1 MAVKFSVATA
11 NTLNLNRPNLPMY
24 RDRQGWLPNEYDNKL
39 RWLVNQLQ
47 TIGADL
53 WGFQELWHADAL
65 LDLFQNAGLDSQYQ
79 LLVPDGHQGKI
90 ACAAAV
96 RNELLVG
103 QAEWISQFPASFKLA
118 SEGDDA
124 QTGALDLDIN
134 SFSRP
139 VLHFQ
144 IKPHADEENVHVYV
158 CHFKSKR
165 PTRIDNEDWYDDAQ
179 HKPHRNA
186 LGYAISTLRRTAEA
200 VALRMILTEQM
211 KHTDTPVIVL
221 GDLNDG
227 QASNTLNILTEQ
239 PRFLLD
245 GDARG
250 GADNALYSAGTMQQ
264 YRSQRDVYYTHVH
277 NNQLESLDHILLSE
291 QFYDKSRDRIW
302 AFKGLEVFND
312 HLNDEHYEQLGA
324 TDHGII
330 KANFVYK
337 PLD

>member
-1 MAVKFSVATA
+1 MAVKLSIATA

-24 RDRQGWLPNEYDNKL
+24 RNREGWLPNEYDQKVK
-39 RWLVNQLQ
+39 WLVSQLNAVQ
-47 TIGADL
+47 ADV
-53 WGFQELWHADAL
+53 WGFQELWHEQAL
-65 LDLFQNAGLDSQYQ
+65 HDVFELAGLDNQYQ
-79 LLVPDGHQGKI
+79 LLVPNGHQGKI

-96 RNELLVG
+96 RSELMVG
-103 QAEWISQFPASFKLA
+103 QPEWIKNFPGSFKLA
-118 SEGDDA
+118 SQGDDA
-124 QTGALDLDIN
+124 QTGALDLDID

-139 VLHFQ
+139 ILHFQ

-165 PTRIDNEDWYDDAQ
+165 PTWIGREDWYDPAQ
-179 HKPHRNA
+179 HKVHANA

-221 GDLNDG
+221 GDFNDG
-227 QASNTLNILTEQ
+227 QGSNTLNILTEQ

-250 GADNALYSAGTMQQ
+250 GADNALYSAGVMQQ
-264 YRSQRDVYYTHVH
+264 YRSRRDVYYTHIH
-277 NNQLESLDHILLSE
+277 NNHLESLDHILVSE
-291 QFYDKSRDRIW
+291 QFYDRSRDRVW
-302 AFKGLEVFND
+302 AFKGLEVIND
-312 HLNDEHYEQLGA
+312 HLNDEHYESLGA

-330 KANFVYK
+330 KAKFVYR
-337 PLD
+337 PFD

>member
-24 RDRQGWLPNEYDNKL
+24 RDRQGWLLNEYDNKV

-118 SEGDDA
+118 SQGDDA

>member
-1 MAVKFSVATA
+1 M
-11 NTLNLNRPNLPMY
+11 
-24 RDRQGWLPNEYDNKL
+24 PNEYDNKV

-118 SEGDDA
+118 SQGDDA